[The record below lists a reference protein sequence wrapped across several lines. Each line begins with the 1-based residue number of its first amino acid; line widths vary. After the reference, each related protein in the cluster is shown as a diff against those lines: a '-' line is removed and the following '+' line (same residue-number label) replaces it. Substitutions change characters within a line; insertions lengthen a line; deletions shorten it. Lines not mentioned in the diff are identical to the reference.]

1 MVINI
6 NEKSIVLIDKSYF
19 IYYRV
24 YATLRWFKFKNVEFE
39 DKSLLHE
46 NDEFML
52 PLKKHILN
60 DINKFIKFAK
70 TYKKNIYFC
79 SDVRTSEIWRNMF
92 INDYKAGR
100 KNFEFDHSFFSILKE
115 FDVNELFGD
124 CLEADD
130 IIAIIHKNVR
140 ILSPEHNIVII
151 TNDNDL
157 LQLNDPFTKIVN
169 AQMKDIT
176 YRGASTSEEELFYKA
191 VLGDKSDNITP
202 IFKISKTKLKNIYNS
217 ENHIEWIKK
226 NNIYDSFQKNMK
238 IINLN
243 MIPDHLVNMFLK
255 KNDIKI

>member
-1 MVINI
+1 MLITIND
-6 NEKSIVLIDKSYF
+6 KPIVLIDKSYY

-46 NDEFML
+46 SEEFMV
-52 PLKKHILN
+52 PLRKHISN
-60 DINKFIKFAK
+60 DLLKFSKK
-70 TYKKNIYFC
+70 CEKNIYFC
-79 SDVRTSEIWRNMF
+79 SDVRTSEIWRNEL
-92 INDYKAGR
+92 INDYKGGR
-100 KNFEFDHSFFSILKE
+100 KKFEFDHSFFNILKE
-115 FDVNELFGD
+115 FDANQLFGD

-130 IIAIIHKNVR
+130 IIAIIHKKIR
-140 ILSPEHNIVII
+140 ILSPKHNIVII

-191 VLGDKSDNITP
+191 VLGDKSDNIPP
-202 IFKISKTKLKNIYNS
+202 IFKISKNKLKNIYNS
-217 ENHIEWIKK
+217 QNNIEWLEK

-238 IINLN
+238 IINLD
-243 MIPDHLVNMFLK
+243 MIPNHLVEMFFE